1 MEELKLDGPKQ
12 IKLIVDGK
20 EYILSQPTV
29 GAVRRMNRSL
39 SEAKT
44 DEEKLEVNLQFLVA
58 SGLPE
63 EVLDA
68 LAVSELEL
76 VSDILT
82 DVKKKS

>member
-12 IKLIVDGK
+12 IKLIVGEK